1 MATDLYAGI
10 DVGTQS
16 VRALVVD
23 ADGEVHGAGSAPLT
37 SRRDGPRH
45 EQDPGQWGDAVTTA
59 CTKALAGVPADAVR
73 AVAVDATS
81 GTVLLTDA
89 NGDAVTPGL
98 MYDDIRAVDEAAEI
112 SEAGRELWTALGYG
126 RMQPAWA
133 LPKLAWLLRHQ
144 PPPDA
149 ARVAHQGDYITGL
162 LAGRVVPVDT
172 STALKTGCDARDLTW
187 PGDLLDQLAVPTRM
201 LPGLVLPGTPV
212 GRVSPAASDATGLPQ
227 QALIV
232 AGMTD
237 GCAAQL
243 GSGALEPG
251 SWNSV
256 LGTTLVLKGVV
267 PELVRDPYG
276 AVYSHRSPDGAWL
289 PGGASSS
296 GAGAIT
302 AQLPGRDLDALAQAA
317 PEYEPS
323 SALAYPL
330 ASARGERFPFVA
342 PDATGFV
349 LGRPESD
356 AELYAALV
364 QGIAY
369 VERLCFDYLDL
380 LGAPTGGRVV
390 LTGGSTRSPY
400 VRQVRA
406 DVLERPLTLVEN
418 AEPALGMA
426 VLAAYGA
433 GADAGNQSPLATYA
447 AGMVRPA
454 GTVEPRTGKAA
465 AFHGPYLRLV
475 DELAAR
481 GWLAEHVAAHA
492 RGRMGHT

>member
-1 MATDLYAGI
+1 MTVGSLYAGI

-16 VRALVVD
+16 VRVLVVD
-23 ADGEVHGAGSAPLT
+23 AEGAVYGAASAPLT
-37 SRRDGPRH
+37 SHRDGPRH
-45 EQDPGQWGDAVTTA
+45 EQDPGQWWDAVTSA
-59 CTKALAGVPADAVR
+59 CTKALAEAPADAVR

-81 GTVLLTDA
+81 GTMLLTDA
-89 NGDAVTPGL
+89 DGRAVTPGL
-98 MYDDIRAVDEAAEI
+98 MYDDTRAADEAAEI
-112 SEAGRELWTALGYG
+112 SEAGHELWAALGYG

-149 ARVAHQGDYITGL
+149 ARMVHQGDFIAGR

-172 STALKTGCDARDLTW
+172 STALKTGCDARDVTW
-187 PGDLLDQLAVPTRM
+187 PTDLLDRLAVPPRM
-201 LPGLVLPGTPV
+201 LPDLVLPGTPV
-212 GRVSPAASDATGLPQ
+212 GRVAEATSQETGLP
-227 QALIV
+227 AGTLVV

-251 SWNSV
+251 SWNTV
-256 LGTTLVLKGVV
+256 LGTTLVLKGVA

-296 GAGAIT
+296 GAGAI
-302 AQLPGRDLDALAQAA
+302 AVQLPDRDLDALATAA
-317 PEYEPS
+317 RYEPS
-323 SALAYPL
+323 GALAYPL

-356 AELYAALV
+356 TELYAALV

-369 VERLCFDYLDL
+369 IERLCFDYLDL

-390 LTGGSTRSPY
+390 LTGGSTKSPY
-400 VRQVRA
+400 VRQIRA
-406 DVLERPLTLVEN
+406 DVLGRPLALVEN

-426 VLAAYGA
+426 VLAAYGHAAEA
-433 GADAGNQSPLATYA
+433 GTQASLASYA
-447 AGMVRPA
+447 ASMVRPA
-454 GTVEPRTGKAA
+454 GEVEPRTDKAMV
-465 AFHGPYLRLV
+465 FHEPYLRLV
-475 DELAAR
+475 DELAGR
-481 GWLAEHVAAHA
+481 GWLAERVAAHA
-492 RGRMGHT
+492 RERMGDK